1 MVLLRHFFL
10 FLFFFLF
17 VKAYLSY
24 DMADVERHAS
34 HEFTAAAT
42 SKKRKVMSMLQDL
55 VLQMIVILFLDIA
68 VPNRNEKPLVKVS
81 REELERELLIEPW
94 MVIILNQSRSAESA
108 F

>member
-1 MVLLRHFFL
+1 
-10 FLFFFLF
+10 
-17 VKAYLSY
+17 
-24 DMADVERHAS
+24 
-34 HEFTAAAT
+34 
-42 SKKRKVMSMLQDL
+42 MSMLQDL